1 MSVVTGPLSLRV
13 ATRGSPL
20 AMWQAHRVEDL
31 LHRSGVS
38 TSLVVVETT
47 GDRRLDLPLDRLGGQ
62 GVFVKEVQA
71 AVIGGEADIA
81 VHSAK
86 DLPASAE
93 HRVPGLVTA
102 AFPERADPR
111 DVLVGGR
118 LESLPVGATVATGS
132 ARRRVQLANLRPDL
146 SFTGLRGNLATRL
159 AVVGQGA
166 VGGGAPGAGGGGVA
180 GVGAAAAV
188 VVAKAALDR
197 LGWSPPAGVEFEVFE
212 PATMLPQVGQ
222 GALAVEC
229 REDDLDSRGALAAI
243 DDPGTRHLVT
253 SERAFLAE
261 LGGGCT
267 LPVGAHA
274 EFVGPDRTAIR
285 LTGMLASADGLVVLR
300 HEGTGDRPDD
310 LGRAVARYLL
320 DRAGGHD
327 LGEWGPA
334 GDDGAADGR
343 PPPAVR

>member
-1 MSVVTGPLSLRV
+1 MTGPRALRL

-20 AMWQAHRVEDL
+20 ALWQARRVADL
-31 LHRSGVS
+31 LDGHGVAS
-38 TSLVVVETT
+38 SLVVIETT
-47 GDRRLDLPLDRLGGQ
+47 GDRRVDVPLDRLGGQ

-71 AVIGGEADIA
+71 AVIAGQADAA

-86 DLPASAE
+86 DLPSSAE
-93 HRVPGLVTA
+93 LRVPGLVLA
-102 AFPERADPR
+102 AVPERGDAR

-118 LESLPVGATVATGS
+118 LHSLPTGSTVATGS

-146 SFTGLRGNLATRL
+146 TFIGLRGNLATRL
-159 AVVGQGA
+159 EA
-166 VGGGAPGAGGGGVA
+166 AGTGEV
-180 GVGAAAAV
+180 AAV
-188 VVAKAALDR
+188 VVAKAAIDR
-197 LGWSPPAGVEFEVFE
+197 LGWAPPAGLETEVLE
-212 PATMLPQVGQ
+212 PGVMLPQVGQ

-229 REDDLDSRGALAAI
+229 RQEDAECRRALSAI
-243 DDPGTRHLVT
+243 DDPGGHLLVQ

-274 EFVGPDRTAIR
+274 EWGGPGPGTGDRGNGPTIR

-300 HEGTGDRPDD
+300 HTSTGDHPDE

-320 DRAGGHD
+320 HSAGGLD
-327 LGEWGPA
+327 LGEWATA
-334 GDDGAADGR
+334 GDREVADR
-343 PPPAVR
+343 PPAVVS